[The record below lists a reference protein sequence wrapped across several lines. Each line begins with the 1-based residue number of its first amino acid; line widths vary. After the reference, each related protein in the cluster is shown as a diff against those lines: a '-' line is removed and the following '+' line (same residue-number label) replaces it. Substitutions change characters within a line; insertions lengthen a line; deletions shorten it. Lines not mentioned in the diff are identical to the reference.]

1 MLRCYIENK
10 NISVYGTEQR
20 YPISDGAVFI
30 ENYNETLDSGS
41 ILIQQLPAK
50 IDIEPYDVVVIES
63 YDSDITINTRR
74 MCIDTYTCTQT
85 SLNPP
90 IYKYEVSLFS
100 ETKSLEGIILPSL
113 SIRKRF
119 SGHVLSV
126 YEYIERYNDL
136 YGPKHYEN
144 GVLVNT
150 YTLSSEIANFTNQ
163 CPEMQWN
170 QPTFREVLNDLM
182 MVYDCIA
189 TLKDNVIGCINV
201 SITGNEITDYEGI
214 NYIQESQNSDDYVSE
229 LKMNLVNAAN
239 NSIISNQDYTQI
251 VENIGFRND
260 ESYLLTTENMLLQTN
275 LPIWKIFECKMI
287 LNDVACKVVYKD
299 NTTGLDTEVSANLDL
314 SIDLTPYILEH
325 AEWLT
330 KDVYY
335 GAWTSGSGLTL
346 DTNYRNMCLYFK
358 RGSKNIENF
367 NLKVNTSFLFINNT
381 YSVFSLILNSTEM
394 QDEINSVGELFYN
407 LNIKPLN
414 PDTTYRYSYYQHS
427 IGMDIGSYYKSAE
440 FSVKYEPIDECVFTA
455 TKDGFKTHKRQVID
469 HQTNSYIDINR
480 QGLLEYLK
488 ANRLGNQMALVNAR
502 YYKDESDIPALA
514 DKINNKIIFRKEIS
528 VYNNYINVNYL
539 TTENYVLRN
548 YFTGVKSKLRSW
560 RILSGAEAFV
570 RADLVKFYV
579 NSNIQD
585 KVDTVNNE
593 YLIPSHDSL
602 QWYLDNFKYCTLYTI
617 DKNGYYLPQQ
627 TAYAGTNYNVNTIQ
641 VEFSKHKIGN
651 KTIIFTIR
659 MLDNRYAGN
668 YVSNYNG
675 TDGRVEQKG
684 TKYTDDDGEIVDAV
698 FCFYNRYNGVYIG
711 NDETVDRA
719 LKPLVHSGAIIGG
732 SNGNTFNSA
741 DMVAKIP
748 VRLYKDNKEI
758 MQVSIQFEI
767 NEDANDIYLGKVE

>member
-10 NISVYGTEQR
+10 NINVYGTEER
-20 YPISDGAVFI
+20 YAISDGAVFI
-30 ENYNETLDSGS
+30 ENYNETLDSGN
-41 ILIQQLPAK
+41 ILIQQLHAK
-50 IDIEPYDVVVIES
+50 IDIEPYDIVVIES
-63 YDSDITINTRR
+63 YDSDIAINTRR
-74 MCIDTYTCTQT
+74 LCVDTYTCTQT
-85 SLNPP
+85 SLRPA
-90 IYKYEVSLFS
+90 IYKYEISLFS
-100 ETKSLEGIILPSL
+100 ETKILEGIVCPSL
-113 SIRKRF
+113 SITKRF
-119 SGHVLSV
+119 SGTQRTVND
-126 YEYIERYNDL
+126 YITLYNDL
-136 YGPKHYEN
+136 YGPKHYDN
-144 GVLVNT
+144 GNLVNLF
-150 YTLSSEIANFTNQ
+150 TLGESLNRFSMI

-170 QPTFREVLNDLM
+170 EPTFRELLNDLM
-182 MVYDCIA
+182 MVDDCIA
-189 TLKDNVIGCINV
+189 TLKDNVIECIDISN
-201 SITGNEITDYEGI
+201 IGNEISDYEGI

-239 NSIISNQDYTQI
+239 NSIVSNHDYTTI
-251 VENIGFRND
+251 VEKIGFRNN

-335 GAWTSGSGLTL
+335 GAWTSGNGLTL

-455 TKDGFKTHKRQVID
+455 TKDGFKTHKRQVVD
-469 HQTNSYIDINR
+469 HQTNSYIDVNR
-480 QGLLEYLK
+480 QGILEYLK

-502 YYKDESDIPALA
+502 YYKDEANIPTLA

-528 VYNNYINVNYL
+528 VYNNYVNVNYL

-570 RADLVKFYV
+570 RADLVKYYV
-579 NSNIQD
+579 NSNIPSVSGTT
-585 KVDTVNNE
+585 KI
-593 YLIPSHDSL
+593 IPSHDSL
-602 QWYLDNFKYCTLYTI
+602 QWYLDNFKYCVMNFTVNYPEFAVI
-617 DKNGYYLPQQ
+617 PSGIE
-627 TAYAGTNYNVNTIQ
+627 YAGTSYPVNAIQ
-641 VEFSKHKIGN
+641 VEFSKHILDKSIV
-651 KTIIFTIR
+651 FTIR
-659 MLDNRYAGN
+659 MPDNRYAGN
-668 YVSNYNG
+668 YISNYNG

-684 TKYTDDDGEIVDAV
+684 AKYTDENGEVWIATLY
-698 FCFYNRYNGVYIG
+698 FYKMYNGEYVG

-719 LKPLVHSGAIIGG
+719 LKPYVHAGIIAGANYGKTFHTDDLVAII
-732 SNGNTFNSA
+732 
-741 DMVAKIP
+741 P
-748 VRLYKDNKEI
+748 VKLNKDNKEI